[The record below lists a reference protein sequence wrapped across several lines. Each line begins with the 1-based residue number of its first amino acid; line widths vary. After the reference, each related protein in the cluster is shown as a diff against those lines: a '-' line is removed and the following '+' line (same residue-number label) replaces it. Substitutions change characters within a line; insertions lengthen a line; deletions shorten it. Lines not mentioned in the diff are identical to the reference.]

1 MGNCFLHG
9 NAGGESGGLILQFI
23 GSMTAPSNPKEN
35 MIWVKTDRAITQFL
49 ISKSIGAWSVLAGS
63 VEMTYEA
70 SDDYTMTGIST
81 LFFVGKLHGTYGQA
95 WFKPTG
101 LYQSDGAKANP
112 KDAYIYKS
120 GTWVQFSWA
129 RVYLYNRGDSCNAI
143 TGGYQEIS
151 KSTGGT
157 HEESSAMTSNA
168 IHLKVVNYSQHA
180 SNIGRSTVNKVN
192 LTNAKTIHISGNC
205 VYTEDWVGVR
215 VCNSQSLDDNGVA
228 SAYIRN
234 SGTIALTIDVSNLSG
249 SYYIIAAA
257 RSAYK
262 SRATEADIYQIWY

>member
-9 NAGGESGGLILQFI
+9 NAGGESGGLYYTVVCQ
-23 GSMTAPSNPKEN
+23 SNEPAKKEGR
-35 MIWVKTDRAITQFL
+35 IWVKSSVPMTHFEFSPIWDGADIGNVSIQG
-49 ISKSIGAWSVLAGS
+49 SIGGLNPLPTNNVIEVFL
-63 VEMTYEA
+63 TKRN
-70 SDDYTMTGIST
+70 GIYHRMKTTPQSCYQVQGA
-81 LFFVGKLHGTYGQA
+81 VGNWAPL
-95 WFKPTG
+95 
-101 LYQSDGAKANP
+101 
-112 KDAYIYKS
+112 DAYVCHS
-120 GTWVQFSWA
+120 DTWVQFSWA

-180 SNIGRSTVNKVN
+180 SMIGRSTVKKVN

-215 VCNSQSLDDNGVA
+215 VCNSQSLDDGGVA

-234 SGTIALTIDVSNLSG
+234 SGTIDLTIDVSNLSG
-249 SYYIIAAA
+249 SYYIIAVA

>member
-1 MGNCFLHG
+1 MIVVSGSS
-9 NAGGESGGLILQFI
+9 AGGLFYDVACQAAEP
-23 GSMTAPSNPKEN
+23 AKKEGR
-35 MIWVKTDRAITQFL
+35 IWVKSVVPMTSFEFVNPWSGAGNGAVV
-49 ISKSIGAWSVLAGS
+49 ISGNVGGSNPSSSNNVIEVFNTKRNGINHREKIAPTACNQVQNGAWAPV
-63 VEMTYEA
+63 
-70 SDDYTMTGIST
+70 
-81 LFFVGKLHGTYGQA
+81 
-95 WFKPTG
+95 
-101 LYQSDGAKANP
+101 
-112 KDAYIYKS
+112 DAYVCHGDK
-120 GTWVQFSWA
+120 WVQFSWT

-143 TGGYQEIS
+143 TGGYREIS

-157 HEESSAMTSNA
+157 HEESSTMTSSS

-180 SNIGRSTVNKVN
+180 SMIGRSTVNKVD